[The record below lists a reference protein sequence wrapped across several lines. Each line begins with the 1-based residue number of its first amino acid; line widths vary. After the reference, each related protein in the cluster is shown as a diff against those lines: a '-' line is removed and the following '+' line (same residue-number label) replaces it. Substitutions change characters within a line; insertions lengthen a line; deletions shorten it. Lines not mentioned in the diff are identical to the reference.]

1 MNQAVAMAW
10 HPHLWHPTTQVALHP
25 EPLRVRAARGCLLN
39 LEDGRELIDA
49 ISSWWVTLHGHG
61 EPSIAAAIA
70 RQASGLPEVWD
81 LWIRYAN
88 ADQLPEQLFRHWVE
102 GLPAAGARS

>member
-1 MNQAVAMAW
+1 MAFLNDTGALVGADVEQALRNGRCDM
-10 HPHLWHPTTQVALHP
+10 TIALK
-25 EPLRVRAARGCLLN
+25 
-39 LEDGRELIDA
+39 
-49 ISSWWVTLHGHG
+49 
-61 EPSIAAAIA
+61 AAAPD
-70 RQASGLPEVWD
+70 QASGLPEVWD

>member
-1 MNQAVAMAW
+1 VRSLQSGSVDAV
-10 HPHLWHPTTQVALHP
+10 L
-25 EPLRVRAARGCLLN
+25 
-39 LEDGRELIDA
+39 
-49 ISSWWVTLHGHG
+49 
-61 EPSIAAAIA
+61 IAAQKGAA
-70 RQASGLPEVWD
+70 WTVLVWD